1 MIITQH
7 EGFEVIAYGV
17 RGGAG
22 LIIGGKIGPIFRT
35 AIDAVDWAYDTQLG
49 ADIPQG
55 YDIQPESGL
64 FAKLGQIAFQQA
76 IKERKATGNGK
87 GN

>member
-7 EGFEVIAYGV
+7 DGFEVIAYGI

-22 LIIGGKIGPIFRT
+22 IIIGGQIGPIFRT

-49 ADIPQG
+49 ADIPLD

-64 FAKLGQIAFQQA
+64 FAMLGQIAFKRA
-76 IKERKATGNGK
+76 IKERETTGNGK

>member
-7 EGFEVIAYGV
+7 DGFEVIAYGI

-22 LIIGGKIGPIFRT
+22 LIIGGQIGPIFRT

-49 ADIPQG
+49 ADIPQD

-64 FAKLGQIAFQQA
+64 FATLGQIAFKRA
-76 IKERKATGNGK
+76 IKEREATGNGK